1 LIQTDA
7 DSHSPV
13 GQRHLLAPPRPGST
27 TALHT
32 LRTKLD
38 TARAQGEPFAA
49 CWPAAVTVALAEV
62 SGRERQEWR
71 WCLERTR
78 STWER
83 CFLRLPA
90 APAELALQ
98 LIAFDRDEALPDMWC
113 EHCSGKLVQ
122 PTVPS
127 GRMPVYCSERCRK
140 DASVARAA
148 ERTLAA

>member
-1 LIQTDA
+1 MIQTDA

-62 SGRERQEWR
+62 PGPERQEWR
-71 WCLERTR
+71 WALERTR

-83 CFLRLPA
+83 CLLRLPA

-98 LIAFDRDEALPDMWC
+98 LIAFDRDEALPDLAC
-113 EHCSGKLVQ
+113 EHCGGEVEPLNGR
-122 PTVPS
+122 VPL
-127 GRMPVYCSERCRK
+127 YCSERHRR
-140 DASVARAA
+140 DASVARAG
-148 ERTLAA
+148 ERSLAA